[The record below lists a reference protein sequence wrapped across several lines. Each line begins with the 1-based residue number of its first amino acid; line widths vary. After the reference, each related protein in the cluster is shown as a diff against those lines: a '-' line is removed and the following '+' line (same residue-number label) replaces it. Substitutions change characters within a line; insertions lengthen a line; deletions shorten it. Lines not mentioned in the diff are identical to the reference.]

1 MSIWTPVQ
9 DETLRLIPEPA
20 NSVDR
25 NAVAVMKEGQV
36 VGHVPFNLAPIISLL
51 LRRDVNKA
59 FARVTGGKAN
69 RGAGYGLETIY
80 GPKSYV
86 DKIREVFH
94 FLKIT
99 GLVSFP
105 CTN

>member
-9 DETLRLIPEPA
+9 YETLRLIPDTA

-25 NAVAVMKEGQV
+25 NAVAVMKEGRV
-36 VGHVPFNLAPIISLL
+36 VGHVPFNLAPIISLF
-51 LRRDVNKA
+51 LRRDVKKA
-59 FARVTGGKAN
+59 FARVTGGKVN

-80 GPKSYV
+80 GPKPYV

-94 FLKIT
+94 FLKIS
-99 GLVSFP
+99 GLV
-105 CTN
+105 